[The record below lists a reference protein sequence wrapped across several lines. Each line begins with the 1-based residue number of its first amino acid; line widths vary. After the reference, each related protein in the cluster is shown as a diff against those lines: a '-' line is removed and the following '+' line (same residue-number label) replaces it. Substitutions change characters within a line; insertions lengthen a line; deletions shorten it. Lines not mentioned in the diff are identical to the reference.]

1 MGFPAGK
8 KSDPGIDCNGR
19 YPSMKKPFFTGV
31 CTALVTPFL
40 GNTVNYPLLELLLRR
55 QIDAGIEAVVLCGT
69 TGESP
74 TLSDCEK
81 LEIFRR
87 CARYADG
94 RCRIIAGTGTND
106 TQHTIA
112 LSAAA
117 EEAGADA
124 LLVVSPYY
132 NKATPEGLLTHYAAI
147 AGAVHIPV
155 IVYNVPSRTGVDI
168 PVSVY
173 RKLSELPNLAGVK
186 EASKDMSKISKI
198 QASCPDSFALWS
210 GNDDLTAPILALGGQ
225 GVISVLSNVLP
236 ERMQALTRA
245 ALDGDFD
252 TAADLQLRLLPLT
265 EALFREVNPIPVKA
279 AMKLVGY
286 DCGTCRLPLTPASPE
301 TIARLKEILLS

>member
-1 MGFPAGK
+1 
-8 KSDPGIDCNGR
+8 
-19 YPSMKKPFFTGV
+19 MKKPLFTGV

-40 GNTVNYPLLELLLRR
+40 GNAVNYPLLELLLRR

-87 CARYADG
+87 CARYAGG
-94 RCRIIAGTGTND
+94 RCKIIAGTGSND
-106 TQHTIA
+106 TRHAVA

-117 EEAGADA
+117 EAAGADA

-132 NKATPEGLLTHYAAI
+132 NKATPEGLLTHYSAI
-147 AGAVHIPV
+147 AEAVHIPI

-173 RKLSELPNLAGVK
+173 RELSKLPNIAGVK
-186 EASKDMSKISKI
+186 EAGTDMGKISKI
-198 QASCPDSFALWS
+198 RANCPDSFALWS
-210 GNDDLTAPILALGGQ
+210 GNDDLTAPILALGGL

-236 ERMQALTRA
+236 EQTQALARA

-252 TAADLQLRLLPLT
+252 TAADLQLRLLPLM

-279 AMKLVGY
+279 AMKLIGY
-286 DCGTCRLPLTPASPE
+286 DCGPCRLPLTPASSE
-301 TIARLKEILLS
+301 TVAKLKEILLS